1 MKKRTLFGLLAAMS
15 DAVVGAGAVSP
26 DFARAAYAS
35 ETVSRPNVSG
45 PNVSGPNVSKSNV
58 NKSNV
63 NKTVKRA
70 VVNFVGEPLRGRV

>member
-1 MKKRTLFGLLAAMS
+1 MKKRTLFGMLAAMS

-35 ETVSRPNVSG
+35 ETAIRPNVSRPNVSR
-45 PNVSGPNVSKSNV
+45 PNVS
-58 NKSNV
+58 KSNV